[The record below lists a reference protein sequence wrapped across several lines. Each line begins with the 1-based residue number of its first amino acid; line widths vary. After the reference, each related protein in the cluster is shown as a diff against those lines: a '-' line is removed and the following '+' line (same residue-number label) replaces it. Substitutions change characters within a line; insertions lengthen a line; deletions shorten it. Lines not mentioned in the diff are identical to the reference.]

1 MLAGTRQQQTTSAH
15 LPADEREFGA
25 YAAMLHGGRSFD
37 SLLKEIA
44 MTGQMARAV
53 RFDRYGGRDVL
64 YVADVEIPSPDPG
77 EVVVEV
83 RAAGIN
89 PGEAGIRVGAMH
101 EMFPATFP
109 SGEGSDLA
117 GVVTAVGPD
126 VDGFSVGDEVLGFS
140 FRRSSHATH
149 TAVPVGQLIR
159 KPPELSWEVAGSLYV
174 VGATAYA
181 AVRAVAPQPGE
192 TVAVSAA
199 AGGVG
204 SLVVQ
209 LLVLRKAR
217 VLGIAGA
224 GNADWLRAHGVT
236 PIAYGDGLAARL
248 REAAPDGIDAFIDL
262 FGPDYIQLAVDLGV
276 APERIETIISFQ
288 KAGEVGAKTEGS
300 GDAST
305 PEVLAEIADLIAAG
319 AIDFDI
325 AATFPLDQVA
335 DAFEELEKRHTHGK
349 IVLLPNGSP

>member
-1 MLAGTRQQQTTSAH
+1 
-15 LPADEREFGA
+15 
-25 YAAMLHGGRSFD
+25 
-37 SLLKEIA
+37 
-44 MTGQMARAV
+44 MTATVARAV
-53 RFDRYGGRDVL
+53 QFDRYGDRDVL
-64 YVADVEIPSPDPG
+64 YIADIDMPVPGEG

-89 PGEAGIRVGAMH
+89 PGEAAIRSGAMH

-117 GVVTAVGPD
+117 GVVTAIGSGVTE
-126 VDGFSVGDEVLGFS
+126 FAIGDEVLGFS

-149 TAVPVGQLIR
+149 TAVPVDQLIR
-159 KPPELSWEVAGSLYV
+159 KPPQLSWEAAGSLYV

-209 LLVLRKAR
+209 LLVLRQAR
-217 VLGIAGA
+217 VLGIAGE
-224 GNADWLRAHGVT
+224 GNAEWLQSHGVI
-236 PIAYGDGLAARL
+236 PIAYGLDFQGLAERL
-248 REAAPDGIDAFIDL
+248 REAAPSGIDAFIDL
-262 FGPDYIQLAVDLGV
+262 FGPDYVQLAVDLGV
-276 APERIETIISFQ
+276 APQRIDTIISFQ

-300 GDAST
+300 TDAST
-305 PEVLAEIADLIAAG
+305 PEVLSEIADLIVSG
-319 AIDFDI
+319 AVDFDI
-325 AATFPLDQVA
+325 AATLPLDRVA
-335 DAFEELEKRHTHGK
+335 DAFEELERRHTHGK
-349 IVLLPNGSP
+349 IVLLPNGSC